1 MKKPHIV
8 IVGGGFGGMEV
19 AWGLRSQVKQGKIAV
34 TLINVTNYFLFTPL
48 LHEVATG
55 GLSAGSVAEPLRE
68 VFAHTGISVIQGEV
82 TKVDVDKKTVFLGHH
97 AIPYD
102 ILVLSTGA
110 STNYFDTPGALEYAL
125 PLKTLADASA
135 IRARIIDAFET
146 ASLVTTSAERK
157 QLLSFVVVGAGATG
171 VELAAE
177 LAEFAFHIAHR
188 YFCDRTSCILHNEV
202 SVTLVSAG
210 PELLAQF
217 PLPTRLAAE
226 KRLRKLG
233 VQLRLGIQVGEV
245 DATGVNMNDG
255 WRIPSGLTVWTA
267 GVKAVLPPLAQSS
280 TSAKAQLWPQTNN
293 RAELGPTLLAVNHKN
308 IFILGDAANGLPML
322 AQVAVAQGRAVA
334 NNIVLLLAGR
344 PLIPFVYHSRG
355 SFVSLGQWFAAGTI
369 GKLNIHGRLT
379 WWLWRTIYLFKF
391 ASNKKRLRIVFEW
404 TLNLL
409 YPRDIT
415 RL

>member
-1 MKKPHIV
+1 MKKKHIV

-19 AWGLRSQVKQGKIAV
+19 AWGLRGQVKQGKISV
-34 TLINVTNYFLFTPL
+34 TLINTTNYFLFTPL

-68 VFAHTGISVIQGEV
+68 IFAHTGISVIQGEV
-82 TKVDVDKKTVFLGHH
+82 TKVDASKKTVFLGHH
-97 AIPYD
+97 SIPYD

-110 STNYFDTPGALEYAL
+110 STNYFDTPGAQEFSL

-157 QLLSFVVVGAGATG
+157 NLLSFVVVGAGATG

-188 YFCDRTSCILHNEV
+188 YFCDKTSCILHNEV

-217 PLPTRLAAE
+217 SLPTRKAAE
-226 KRLRKLG
+226 RRLRKLD
-233 VQLRLGIQVGEV
+233 VELRLGIQVGEV
-245 DATGVNMNDG
+245 DATGVNLNDG
-255 WRIPSGLTVWTA
+255 WRIPSGLTIWTA
-267 GVKAVLPPLAQSS
+267 GVKASLPKLVSYSGSEP
-280 TSAKAQLWPQTNN
+280 TKAELWSHINN
-293 RAELGPTLLAVNHKN
+293 RAELDKN
-308 IFILGDAANGLPML
+308 IFILGDAAAGLPML

-344 PLIPFVYHSRG
+344 PLQTFVYHSRG

-369 GKLNIHGRLT
+369 GRINLSGRLT

-391 ASNKKRLRIVFEW
+391 ASHKKRLRIIFEW
-404 TLNLL
+404 TLNLF